1 LRTAVRV
8 GAVLGAVAVLYMGV
22 TFVQVWSAS
31 TRDGAREAQAI
42 IVLGAAQYNGEP
54 SPVLEARLDHAFE
67 LWREGD
73 APTIVVTGGRQ
84 EGDRFTEATAG
95 YNYLRAKGVP
105 DEAILKE
112 VQGTSSWESLA
123 AAARFLR
130 DRDIRRV
137 VLVSDGYHAFRVDAI
152 ASDLGLDA
160 TVSPSDEGGSV
171 GELTRETA
179 AVAVGRIIGYER
191 LVDLRHEADG

>member
-1 LRTAVRV
+1 MLRIVVRV
-8 GAVLGAVAVLYMGV
+8 GAVLGAVAVLYVMV
-22 TFVQVWSAS
+22 TFVQVWRAS
-31 TRDGAREAQAI
+31 TRDGARDAEAI
-42 IVLGAAQYNGEP
+42 IVLGAAQYNGQP
-54 SPVLEARLDHAFE
+54 SPVLQARLDHAFE
-67 LWREGD
+67 LWDAGD

-84 EGDRFTEATAG
+84 EGDQFTEATAG
-95 YNYLRAKGVP
+95 YNYLRGRGVP

-130 DRDIRRV
+130 DRDIHRV

-160 TVSPSDEGGSV
+160 SVSPSDEGGSV
-171 GELTRETA
+171 AELARETA

-191 LVDLRHEADG
+191 LVDLRHDDG